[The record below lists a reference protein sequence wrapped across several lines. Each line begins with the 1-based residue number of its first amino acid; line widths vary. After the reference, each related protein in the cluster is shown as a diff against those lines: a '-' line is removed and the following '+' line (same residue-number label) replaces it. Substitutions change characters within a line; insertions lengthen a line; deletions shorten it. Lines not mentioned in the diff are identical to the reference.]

1 MAESRRNTSVGIF
14 VLVLMIAFFS
24 FFQRAKENHNDTTPS
39 AISCTNSFSLQAI
52 VVPEI
57 QSPGADLFWI
67 KKLSKKFAF
76 PVSDSG
82 RELVLNGLISCC
94 YNALQLGFHSHN
106 PVIGFILP
114 RKIPEQGNDDLPSI
128 T

>member
-1 MAESRRNTSVGIF
+1 MVDCNRNIKSGLF
-14 VLVLMIAFFS
+14 VLVLMIFFFS
-24 FFQRAKENHNDTTPS
+24 WLQREKDKHNETNQSVISNSYFSNH
-39 AISCTNSFSLQAI
+39 QAI

-94 YNALQLGFHSHN
+94 YNALQIGFHSHN

-114 RKIPEQGNDDLPSI
+114 QKVPEQGNDDLPSI